1 MKEKA
6 SALNDIIL
14 ASIHDYPG
22 LSMAKT
28 IDTVLELFPGG
39 LLKPSRDTIKRRI
52 HELGARGHLYLR
64 DEITVHLRE
73 TRETKPKQEEEGNGD
88 SNPAEEE
95 SH

>member
-1 MKEKA
+1 MKEKQ

-28 IDTVLELFPGG
+28 IDTVFEFIPSDMLS
-39 LLKPSRDTIKRRI
+39 PSRDTIKRRI

-64 DEITVHLRE
+64 DEITVHLHE
-73 TRETKPKQEEEGNGD
+73 TRETKPKEGNGD
-88 SNPAEEE
+88 PASAEEE